1 MSSKKVILGID
12 GVPFH
17 LIDDLSNSGDMPN
30 FKAIKNDGHFSKM
43 HSAVP
48 EVSNVN
54 WSSIVTGKNPGEH
67 GIYGFTELIQ
77 GTYTVSFPDRRA
89 LKSPPFW
96 KDDGRYVI
104 INVPAMYPADDIN
117 GVMVSGFVSPE
128 LERAVTPDSAL
139 KYLKSIDYQV
149 DVDSEKAHKSYR
161 LFMDN
166 LFKTLDKRE
175 KALDHFWEERW
186 DVFMF
191 VFTGSDRLEHFLWN
205 AYEDPS
211 HEYHDKF
218 VKYFKEFDRILGKV
232 LDRMN
237 GDDELIMLS
246 DHGMGPIKTNV
257 NVNKILEDNGLL
269 HLGPKPEERYKNI
282 QEGTKA
288 FALDPGRIYLNHE
301 HRYPRGED
309 IGPILEDIVELFQ
322 NLRYQGQKV
331 IKTVHRKEDIYHGE
345 QIDKAPDIVLTP
357 NRGFNL
363 KGSVKYDKLFD
374 NDVFQGMHTADDAF
388 IYSSEVEIPKDPT
401 VEDFIK
407 ILKT

>member
-1 MSSKKVILGID
+1 MNGRKVVLGLD

-17 LIDDLSNSGDMPN
+17 LIDDLSNKGDMPN
-30 FKAIKNDGHFSKM
+30 FRSIKNSGHFSKM
-43 HSAVP
+43 HSSIP

-54 WSSIVTGKNPGEH
+54 WSSIVTGENPGQH

-89 LKSPPFW
+89 LKAIPFW
-96 KDDGRYVI
+96 KDNGRYVI

-117 GVMVSGFVSPE
+117 GVMITGFVSPE
-128 LERAVTPDSAL
+128 LERAVTPENAL
-139 KYLKSIDYQV
+139 NYLKSIDYRV

-161 LFMDN
+161 LFLDN
-166 LFKTLDKRE
+166 LFDTLDKRE
-175 KALDHFWEERW
+175 KALDHFWKQKW

-211 HEYHDKF
+211 NEYHERF
-218 VKYFKEFDRILGKV
+218 LEYFRTVDRILGKV

-237 GDDELIMLS
+237 YDDELMMLS

-257 NVNKILEDNGLL
+257 NVNKVLEDNDLL
-269 HLGPKPEERYKNI
+269 YLGPEPEKRYKNI
-282 QEGTKA
+282 KEGTKA
-288 FALDPGRIYLNHE
+288 FALDPGRIYFNRKD
-301 HRYPRGED
+301 RYPKGID
-309 IGPILEDIVELFQ
+309 IGDITEEIITLFKELE
-322 NLRYQGQKV
+322 YQGEKV
-331 IKTVHRKEDIYHGE
+331 IKTVHKKEDIYHG
-345 QIDKAPDIVLTP
+345 QHTDKAPDIVLTP
-357 NRGFNL
+357 NKGFNL

-388 IYSSEVEIPKDPT
+388 IYSSHTPIPKYPK
-401 VEDFIK
+401 VEDFRDV
-407 ILKT
+407 LKM